1 MSKKL
6 KNFID
11 ENRREFDNDLP
22 SAAAWQQIE
31 KSIGVKKPVK
41 QFSVR
46 DIYKWSAAAA
56 VFFITATCFY
66 FLIIRKNNTDTGVA
80 KTGISVANN
89 NHNNGN
95 TTDISRMAPE
105 YAAEARKIYQ
115 SIEIQQQQ
123 LKAIAE
129 EQPEL
134 YSQFSEDLAALDSS
148 YRVLKAQ
155 AVQTPNREVI
165 IRAMLQNLQL
175 QAELL
180 GKQLGILNEYKNNK
194 TEKNEKNYPRI

>member
-6 KNFID
+6 KNFIE
-11 ENRREFDNDLP
+11 ENRKEFDNDLP
-22 SAAAWQQIE
+22 SDMTWSKIE
-31 KSIGVKKPVK
+31 QSIGATKKAK
-41 QFSVR
+41 QFSIR
-46 DIYKWSAAAA
+46 DMYKWTAAAA

-66 FLIIRKNNTDTGVA
+66 FLVIRKNDNDNKIT
-80 KTGISVANN
+80 KTETPTIS
-89 NHNNGN
+89 NGSN
-95 TTDISRMAPE
+95 STDIGKIAPE
-105 YAAEARKIYQ
+105 FAAEAKEIYR
-115 SIEIQQQQ
+115 SIENQQQQ
-123 LKAIAE
+123 LKAIAK

-148 YRVLKAQ
+148 YRVLKSK

-180 GKQLGILNEYKNNK
+180 AKQLEVLNEIKNSK
-194 TEKNEKNYPRI
+194 TEKNEKNSYPRT

>member
-1 MSKKL
+1 MSKEL

-11 ENRREFDNDLP
+11 ENRREFDDDLP
-22 SAAAWQQIE
+22 SSTAWHQIE
-31 KSIGVKKPVK
+31 RSIGANKPAK

-46 DIYKWSAAAA
+46 DIYKWTAAAA

-66 FLIIRKNNTDTGVA
+66 FLVIRKNDNRIM
-80 KTGISVANN
+80 KTETPAV
-89 NHNNGN
+89 NNGSN
-95 TTDISRMAPE
+95 STDISRMAPE
-105 YAAEARKIYQ
+105 YAAEAKKIYQ
-115 SIEIQQQQ
+115 SIESQQQQ
-123 LKAIAE
+123 LKAIAK

-148 YRVLKAQ
+148 YRVLKIQ

-180 GKQLGILNEYKNNK
+180 GKQLGILNEFKNNK
-194 TEKNEKNYPRI
+194 TDKNEKNIYPRI

>member
-1 MSKKL
+1 MIKEL

-11 ENRREFDNDLP
+11 ENRREFDDDLP
-22 SAAAWQQIE
+22 SGSAWHQIE
-31 KSIGVKKPVK
+31 RSIGVTKPVK

-46 DIYKWSAAAA
+46 DIYKWTAAAA

-66 FLIIRKNNTDTGVA
+66 FLVIRKNNNDTAVVKTDKSAG
-80 KTGISVANN
+80 NN
-89 NHNNGN
+89 N

-105 YAAEARKIYQ
+105 YAAEATKIYR
-115 SIEIQQQQ
+115 SIESQQQQ
-123 LKAIAE
+123 LKAIAK

-148 YRVLKAQ
+148 YRVLKTQ

-180 GKQLGILNEYKNNK
+180 GKQLRILNEFKNYK
-194 TEKNEKNYPRI
+194 TEKNEENNYPRI